1 MVNALADLQ
10 VDLAGDGRCDSPGY
24 SAKYLTYSVLAM
36 QNGCILHT
44 EQVQVG
50 ESPEVPNSVS
60 MEKHGLAKC
69 LTAVEKLGINI
80 CSLTTDR
87 HPGVKQYCR
96 KNKPNMPH
104 WYDVWHVGKGLKKKL
119 LAASRKHRVLSPWIQ
134 SIINHLYWVAA
145 MGQGDG
151 DLVVSMWRS
160 LLNHVCDKH
169 DGHDGPYKKCL
180 HDQLEDREW
189 MSPTSPAFHQL
200 KTIVDNPLLLRDIR
214 RLSPEVQT
222 FSLESFHNV
231 LNCFAPKSNA
241 FSEDGMQARTWLAV
255 LHFNENAGRQQALTR
270 EGEERWKIKSSKA
283 RRGHFTVAAV
293 KEEPSYGYVEELLQH
308 ALDLCEHSSYKE
320 SFQGSEEA
328 APCHMSLAYERP
340 SKEELI
346 AQRRTRFPTPS
357 TS

>member
-1 MVNALADLQ
+1 MKPISTL
-10 VDLAGDGRCDSPGY
+10 SF
-24 SAKYLTYSVLAM
+24 T
-36 QNGCILHT
+36 
-44 EQVQVG
+44 
-50 ESPEVPNSVS
+50 
-60 MEKHGLAKC
+60 C
-69 LTAVEKLGINI
+69 LTAVEELGIHI
-80 CSLTTDR
+80 GSLTTDR

-96 KNKPNMPH
+96 KHKPNIPH

-119 LAASRKHRVLSPWIQ
+119 LAASRRHRVLSPWIQ

-169 DGHDGPYKKCL
+169 DGHDGPYEKCL

-189 MSPTSPAFHQL
+189 LSPTSPAFLQL

-222 FSLESFHNV
+222 FSLESFHSV
-231 LNCFAPKSNA
+231 LNCFAPKANA

-255 LHFNENAGRQQALTR
+255 LHFNENAKRQQAHTR
-270 EGEERWKIKSSKA
+270 EGEEQWKLKSSKA

-293 KEEPSYGYVEELLQH
+293 KEKPSYGYVEELLKN
-308 ALDLCEHSSYKE
+308 AVDLCEHSSYKE
-320 SFQGSEEA
+320 SFNNA
-328 APCHMSLAYERP
+328 AVQPCHMSLAYERP

-346 AQRRTRFPTPS
+346 AQRRTRFPTQSPS
-357 TS
+357 